1 MNRSFKNEACTD
13 APTAWGMRHKLH
25 PALKLEFILI
35 KIDQYY
41 WLISSENC
49 MLLSL
54 LSRLSEQFKKIK
66 TNSSTTPHHQLLA
79 EISEATRPERRK
91 LTPLFLSFQFP
102 LKGFFWES
110 KSQLQE
116 RWLEVP
122 TDVITSFCLSRAYVD
137 ILTVS
142 GTDTVNLSLFLP
154 ATDKQVITSW
164 QEVHFSKSTVNA
176 GNAIP
181 PANTRSSN

>member
-1 MNRSFKNEACTD
+1 MHRCTYSLRHEAQASPRFKAGVYIDKDRPISLVNFQWELHASF
-13 APTAWGMRHKLH
+13 
-25 PALKLEFILI
+25 F
-35 KIDQYY
+35 
-41 WLISSENC
+41 
-49 MLLSL
+49 L